1 MKSFSHTIIGFSF
14 ITFILVALWLG
25 FLLFDQQMRVAFAQD
40 NNQTQKEILPP
51 QEHSE
56 EDAVKFEETTK
67 VCRVVKFYV
76 QFDIKFIDIQDELG
90 KYSTLT
96 FVNHPSCQKDPHLMV
111 AEIEEDKYYKFTTID
126 DPSFNERDRIVVN
139 LESPE

>member
-1 MKSFSHTIIGFSF
+1 MKNLAHTILGFSF
-14 ITFILVALWLG
+14 ITVILIGLAGAFI
-25 FLLFDQQMRVAFAQD
+25 LFDQQMRVAFAKDD
-40 NNQTQKEILPP
+40 NHPVPI

-76 QFDIKFIDIQDELG
+76 QFDIKFVDIQDELG

-96 FVNHPSCQKDPHLMV
+96 FVNHPSCQKDPHLM
-111 AEIEEDKYYKFTTID
+111 AGEIEQDKYYKFTTID
-126 DPSFNERDRIVVN
+126 DPSFNERDRVIVN
-139 LESPE
+139 LQNPE

>member
-1 MKSFSHTIIGFSF
+1 MKNLAHTILGFSF
-14 ITFILVALWLG
+14 ITVILIGLAGAFI
-25 FLLFDQQMRVAFAQD
+25 LFDQQMRVAFAKDD
-40 NNQTQKEILPP
+40 NHPVPI

-76 QFDIKFIDIQDELG
+76 QFDIKFVDIQDELG

-96 FVNHPSCQKDPHLMV
+96 FVNHPSCQKDPHLMA

-126 DPSFNERDRIVVN
+126 DPSFNERDRVIVN
-139 LESPE
+139 LENPE